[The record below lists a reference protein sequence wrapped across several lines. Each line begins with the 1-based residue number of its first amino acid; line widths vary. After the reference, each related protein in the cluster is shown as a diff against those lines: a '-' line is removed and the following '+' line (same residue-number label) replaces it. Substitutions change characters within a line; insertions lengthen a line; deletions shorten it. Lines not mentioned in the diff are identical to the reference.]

1 MQMSKPMPKR
11 LVDMSLAES
20 DSEDADF
27 KTPIKRQVIRHL
39 PLCNYKQLV
48 FHSRVTRRMPKKTSE
63 LTVVNSESEEDEN
76 EDKDNLNQAINLN
89 DSFIF
94 TPSKMIN
101 FTPIKSTDK
110 AEENLVEPPLPP
122 ATKSSIFS
130 LGVVGSKAIQ
140 ENDQNIVNLHVKKDF
155 AAELEK
161 LVITNPVRAMPKS
174 QSTSA
179 LAAQSS
185 AASQSSQ
192 VLKIK
197 KVNDDHV
204 DIIRYRPINQ
214 KRAQQQQQKQTSNAW
229 LKSGE
234 SSSGDSGVSSTIKVF
249 PTAAGPASNET
260 KDVPDALKLPVP
272 HDPVFATPG
281 FTKAPVQLTGSRRVP
296 NPRMPVSSATKSQ
309 SALKDEFQQRKVIF
323 TTPMGGSCKPVSSIA
338 NASISLALNDS
349 IQFAPSNRLPGVSE
363 AEPSQPSQQPP
374 EKGQTDQR
382 QVRRIKSH
390 DYAVEKKIGHGGS
403 STVFL
408 ARRLDTDQEVALK
421 VVDLQGDDAI
431 IRGYLKETELLA
443 SLQGNPN
450 IITLFD

>member
-1 MQMSKPMPKR
+1 
-11 LVDMSLAES
+11 
-20 DSEDADF
+20 
-27 KTPIKRQVIRHL
+27 
-39 PLCNYKQLV
+39 
-48 FHSRVTRRMPKKTSE
+48 MPKKTSE
-63 LTVVNSESEEDEN
+63 LTVVNSESEEEEDQ
-76 EDKDNLNQAINLN
+76 DKDNLNQAINLN

-101 FTPIKSTDK
+101 FTPIKSTDN
-110 AEENLVEPPLPP
+110 AEGIGAKPPFPPAP

-130 LGVVGSKAIQ
+130 LGVGSKGIQ
-140 ENDQNIVNLHVKKDF
+140 ENDQNIVNLPVKKDF

-161 LVITNPVRAMPKS
+161 LVITNPVPAMPKS
-174 QSTSA
+174 QSTPA
-179 LAAQSS
+179 LGPQS
-185 AASQSSQ
+185 AASQSAQ

-197 KVNDDHV
+197 KVNDDHG

-214 KRAQQQQQKQTSNAW
+214 KRVQQQQQQQKQTTNSW
-229 LKSGE
+229 QKSGE

-249 PTAAGPASNET
+249 PTAAGQSMNDT
-260 KDVPDALKLPVP
+260 KDVPDALKLPAH

-338 NASISLALNDS
+338 NASISLALDDS

-363 AEPSQPSQQPP
+363 AEPPEQPSQQP
-374 EKGQTDQR
+374 EKGQTDHQR

-408 ARRLDTDQEVALK
+408 GRRLDTDQEVALK